1 MKDFK
6 LADSDT
12 YVVLCLSI
20 LFIAGSIFLELSLIY
35 GFLAGIL
42 LTSGLLLKRGFKAS
56 GLGKILMEGIKQ
68 CRLLCILI
76 LLIGATVSVWL
87 SSGAVPMMMYY
98 GLSYM
103 QGANFLMAAFL
114 IASIMSIFMGTA
126 IGTISTIG
134 IALLG
139 IGRGFG
145 IPSYILLG
153 AIISGAFIADKL
165 SPISGLLNLT
175 LSTTDVSYRT
185 ALKSM
190 LKTLLPVF
198 FITAISYYVIGSTY
212 GSAVDAV
219 SINEYQTAIAGSFN
233 LSLWLML
240 LPAAVLFLS
249 IIGVN
254 TLKTIAIGLL
264 GGIAAS
270 VYFQQEGI
278 ISVVNWMLLGYK
290 GATASEML
298 NGILISGGVVSMLEV
313 VLIVAGAVLLS
324 GLLERSGL
332 LRPILGRATEG
343 IASKGELI
351 LKTGLISTILTIVTC
366 DQVVAIIL
374 PGSLL
379 RDKFIE
385 LGVDTSLLA
394 RTISDTGTIIAPL
407 FPWNVN
413 ALIIVSLTGISAR
426 YYWPYAVLCYIFP
439 LVTFLYATK
448 DKISSSHLKTKATK
462 VSS

>member
-1 MKDFK
+1 MQDFK
-6 LADSDT
+6 LTESDT
-12 YVVLCLSI
+12 YVALCLSV
-20 LFIAGSIFLELSLIY
+20 LFIAGSIILELSLIY

-42 LTSGLLLKRGFKAS
+42 LTSGLLLIRGFKAS
-56 GLGKILMEGIKQ
+56 ALGKIFMEGIMQ
-68 CRLLCILI
+68 CRLLFLLI

-87 SSGAVPMMMYY
+87 SSGAVPMMIYY

-103 QGANFLMAAFL
+103 KGINFLLAAFL
-114 IASIMSIFMGTA
+114 IASVMSIFMGTA

-145 IPSYILLG
+145 IPSHILLG

-175 LSTTDVSYRT
+175 LTTTAVSYRT
-185 ALKSM
+185 VLRSM

-198 FITAISYYVIGSTY
+198 LITATSYYVIGSTY
-212 GSAVDAV
+212 GSAVDAAA
-219 SINEYQTAIAGSFN
+219 IKQYQTAIAGSFN

-240 LPAAVLFLS
+240 LPAAVFILS

-254 TLKTIAIGLL
+254 TLKTIAIGLM
-264 GGIAAS
+264 GGIVAS
-270 VYFQQEGI
+270 VYLQQEGI
-278 ISVVNWMLLGYK
+278 ISIVNWMLWGYR

-298 NGILISGGVVSMLEV
+298 NGILISGGIVAMLEV

-324 GLLERSGL
+324 GLLEKSGL
-332 LRPILGRATEG
+332 LKPILGKMTER
-343 IASKGELI
+343 IASRGELI
-351 LKTGLISTILTIVTC
+351 LKTGIISSILTIVTC
-366 DQVVAIIL
+366 DQVVGIIL
-374 PGSLL
+374 PGSLF
-379 RDKFIE
+379 RDKFEE

-413 ALIIVSLTGISAR
+413 ALIIVSLTGISAG

-439 LVTFLYATK
+439 LVAFLYAAADGISTTNL
-448 DKISSSHLKTKATK
+448 KIKAAK
-462 VSS
+462 VSR